1 MISNQENVMRNAIC
15 LRILWGAFKNVMEA
29 AGLAKPGGESQ
40 HEAAS
45 P

>member
-1 MISNQENVMRNAIC
+1 MISNQENAMRNATC
-15 LRILWGAFKNVMEA
+15 LRILWGTFKDVMEA
-29 AGLAKPGGESQ
+29 AGLAKNGGESQ